1 MPRTRFFTDVAAAG
15 LIVLSLAYFFT
26 GGAAHEWIGLAAVL
40 ILIFHNALN
49 RRWWKKPL
57 AGTPDF
63 LKAETLLVNVLLAAS
78 AVAVAVSGVMLSG
91 EIFPFVPSGGGLFA
105 RRLHTASAFWLFVLS
120 AFHAGAHAKFFSAAA
135 KNLLSRGN
143 AKMARTA
150 DSAAAKKTA
159 RRFVVPAL
167 TAALA
172 GTLAVCGIF
181 AAARRSLPRKLFA
194 QETFDPLAFD
204 DAFPRFLFDY
214 LCIAALF
221 ALAGFAAR
229 KLLSPARR
237 AKK

>member
-1 MPRTRFFTDVAAAG
+1 MLRARFLTDVAAAG

-78 AVAVAVSGVMLSG
+78 AGAVAVSGVMLSG

-105 RRLHTASAFWLFVLS
+105 RRLHTASAFWLFCLS
-120 AFHAGAHAKFFSAAA
+120 AFHAGAHAQFFSAAA

-143 AKMARTA
+143 APRIGKTETPRKA
-150 DSAAAKKTA
+150 KTA
-159 RRFVVPAL
+159 RRFIVPA
-167 TAALA
+167 AASA
-172 GTLAVCGIF
+172 LAVCGIF
-181 AAARRSLPRKLFA
+181 SAARRALPRKLFA
-194 QETFDPLAFD
+194 QETFDPFAFS
-204 DAFPRFLFDY
+204 DALPRFLFDY

-229 KLLSPARR
+229 KFLAPARR